1 MEWTLMELRQ
11 SKPGRVRVHRTA
23 EFKSRLIELASQS
36 GASMAGVAVA
46 HGVNPNLLRRWIRES
61 KVRSVPA
68 KFVPVM
74 LESVA
79 QPVSQI
85 AVCEEEMSARRIQ
98 VSLQRGD
105 LSIAFKVD
113 PSQMVE
119 LGQLLREVLR

>member
-1 MEWTLMELRQ
+1 MELRQ

-23 EFKSRLIELASQS
+23 EFKSRLIELASQP

-61 KVRSVPA
+61 KIRSVPA
-68 KFVPVM
+68 RFVPVM

-79 QPVSQI
+79 QPVSQ
-85 AVCEEEMSARRIQ
+85 VSVLKEEQPAQRIE

-105 LSIAFKVD
+105 LRVEFKVD
-113 PSQMVE
+113 SAQMVE
-119 LGQLLREVLR
+119 LGQVLREVLR

>member
-1 MEWTLMELRQ
+1 MELRQ

-23 EFKSRLIELASQS
+23 EFKSRLIDLASQP
-36 GASMAGVAVA
+36 GVSMAGVAVA

-61 KVRSVPA
+61 KIRSGPA
-68 KFVPVM
+68 RFVPVM

-85 AVCEEEMSARRIQ
+85 AVCEEEMSPGRIQ

-105 LSIAFKVD
+105 LRVKFKVD
-113 PSQMVE
+113 SSQMIE
-119 LGQLLREVLR
+119 LGQMLREVLC

>member
-1 MEWTLMELRQ
+1 MELRQ

-23 EFKSRLIELASQS
+23 EFKSRLIDLASQP

-61 KVRSVPA
+61 KIRSGPA
-68 KFVPVM
+68 RFIPVM
-74 LESVA
+74 LESTV
-79 QPVSQI
+79 QPVSQ
-85 AVCEEEMSARRIQ
+85 VPVLKEEQPTQRIE

-105 LSIAFKVD
+105 LRVKFKVH
-113 PSQMVE
+113 SAQMVE